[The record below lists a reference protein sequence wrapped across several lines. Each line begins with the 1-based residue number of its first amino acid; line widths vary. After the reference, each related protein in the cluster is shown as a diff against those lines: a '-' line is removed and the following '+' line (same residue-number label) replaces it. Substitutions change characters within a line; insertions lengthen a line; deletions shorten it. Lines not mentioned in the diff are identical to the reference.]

1 MEVMEEPEKAK
12 PPTVSALEVR
22 QTLVMPTLSDSNK
35 QPTHD
40 KIREGVLT
48 AENHAINSL
57 K

>member
-1 MEVMEEPEKAK
+1 MEEPEKAK